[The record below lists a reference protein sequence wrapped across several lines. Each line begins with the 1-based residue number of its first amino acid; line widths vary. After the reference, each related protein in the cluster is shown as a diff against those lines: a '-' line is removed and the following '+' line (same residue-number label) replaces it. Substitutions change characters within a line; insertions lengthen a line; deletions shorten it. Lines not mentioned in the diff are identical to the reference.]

1 MFDALD
7 DFVDLQDEVAESKR
21 TVRRCAYLAQAF
33 GFYNQKLQSSGLVDA
48 EMNTA
53 LLLSAMES
61 YFIDVRRIKDFHG
74 MERIDR
80 YKIASYTL
88 KWLCKI
94 RPIQVGPLGSL
105 SRDVQ
110 KRGLVVNADFALT
123 QAFSI
128 ANINSKIIGTRL
140 RNSILYSAH
149 YRDIDGGVMAVTLE
163 ALANVTLK
171 TRLLDEIKRF
181 DAKLFAK
188 ALGTVTGAAPRT
200 I

>member
-1 MFDALD
+1 
-7 DFVDLQDEVAESKR
+7 
-21 TVRRCAYLAQAF
+21 
-33 GFYNQKLQSSGLVDA
+33 
-48 EMNTA
+48 
-53 LLLSAMES
+53 
-61 YFIDVRRIKDFHG
+61 

-188 ALGTVTGAAPRT
+188 ALGTVTGTAPRT